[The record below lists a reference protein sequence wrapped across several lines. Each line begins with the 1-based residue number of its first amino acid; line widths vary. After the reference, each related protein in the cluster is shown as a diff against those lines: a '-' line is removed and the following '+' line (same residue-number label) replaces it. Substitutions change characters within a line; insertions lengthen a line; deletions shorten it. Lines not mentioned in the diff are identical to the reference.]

1 MAWEERTVKAMREEF
16 VQRVLAKEKSKA
28 ALCREYGISRPTG
41 DKWIRRFQ
49 EGQSLSD
56 QSRAPKT
63 QTGRIAPEMETS
75 IVQLRRQYPA
85 LGAEKLHKIMENMGY
100 ENLPCVRTFNNIF
113 TRNHLISKEAS
124 QAATHIQR
132 FEKEQPNVMWQTD
145 FKGNFTLANG
155 IRCHP
160 LNILD
165 DNCRFC
171 LCTEAL
177 EKETFLA
184 VKPVFER
191 VFSEYGLGIE
201 SQPLT
206 YIVLYRCSEV
216 VTLIA

>member
-113 TRNHLISKEAS
+113 ARNHLISKAAS
-124 QAATHIQR
+124 LAATHIQR

-165 DNCRFC
+165 DNSRFRHS
-171 LCTEAL
+171 TEAL
-177 EKETFLA
+177 ERET
-184 VKPVFER
+184 
-191 VFSEYGLGIE
+191 Y
-201 SQPLT
+201 
-206 YIVLYRCSEV
+206 
-216 VTLIA
+216 

>member
-85 LGAEKLHKIMENMGY
+85 LGAEKLHM
-100 ENLPCVRTFNNIF
+100 
-113 TRNHLISKEAS
+113 
-124 QAATHIQR
+124 
-132 FEKEQPNVMWQTD
+132 
-145 FKGNFTLANG
+145 
-155 IRCHP
+155 
-160 LNILD
+160 
-165 DNCRFC
+165 
-171 LCTEAL
+171 
-177 EKETFLA
+177 
-184 VKPVFER
+184 
-191 VFSEYGLGIE
+191 
-201 SQPLT
+201 
-206 YIVLYRCSEV
+206 YRRAC
-216 VTLIA
+216 

>member
-100 ENLPCVRTFNNIF
+100 ETCPACERSTTSSHATISSARKQVRLQPISSALK
-113 TRNHLISKEAS
+113 RSSPMSCGRRISKEISPLPTAS
-124 QAATHIQR
+124 AA
-132 FEKEQPNVMWQTD
+132 
-145 FKGNFTLANG
+145 
-155 IRCHP
+155 IR
-160 LNILD
+160 
-165 DNCRFC
+165 
-171 LCTEAL
+171 
-177 EKETFLA
+177 
-184 VKPVFER
+184 
-191 VFSEYGLGIE
+191 
-201 SQPLT
+201 
-206 YIVLYRCSEV
+206 
-216 VTLIA
+216 